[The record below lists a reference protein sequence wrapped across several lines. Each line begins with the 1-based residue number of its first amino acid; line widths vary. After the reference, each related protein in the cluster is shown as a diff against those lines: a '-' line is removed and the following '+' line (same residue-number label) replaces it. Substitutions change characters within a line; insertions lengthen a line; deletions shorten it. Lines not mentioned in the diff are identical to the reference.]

1 MQASDTLPQPVK
13 QVQEIGAEIDSVV
26 VDLEPEEEEEEEEQ
40 VQEDG
45 QEQEED
51 VEDAIE
57 EVTLD
62 MTAAL
67 DSIQVERNLTTTA
80 MSVASDSIELEEEQT
95 EVMVVE
101 EADEGITEVREEQAV
116 IVSPVTGARTRSP
129 PVTPFSDINITVRGE
144 AGAGGIEEVL
154 GVTGFDASPQA
165 SDSTI
170 VALDVVRVSGLRK
183 SAKKAV
189 AGWCDTKSADNF
201 ILSPV
206 RRSGRRG
213 RQQTPTQVTA
223 STALLYYS
231 RYFRHLA

>member
-1 MQASDTLPQPVK
+1 
-13 QVQEIGAEIDSVV
+13 VQEIEGSIDSVV
-26 VDLEPEEEEEEEEQ
+26 VDLELEEEEEEQ
-40 VQEDG
+40 MQEDG
-45 QEQEED
+45 EEQEEN
-51 VEDAIE
+51 VEVAIE

-67 DSIQVERNLTTTA
+67 DSIQVEGNSTTTA
-80 MSVASDSIELEEEQT
+80 MSVALDSIELEEEQT
-95 EVMVVE
+95 EVMAVE
-101 EADEGITEVREEQAV
+101 EADGGLTEVEEEHAV
-116 IVSPVTGARTRSP
+116 MVSPVTGARTASP
-129 PVTPFSDINITVRGE
+129 PVTPFSDINITVRGD

-213 RQQTPTQVTA
+213 RQQTPTQVTLL
-223 STALLYYS
+223 TAL
-231 RYFRHLA
+231 